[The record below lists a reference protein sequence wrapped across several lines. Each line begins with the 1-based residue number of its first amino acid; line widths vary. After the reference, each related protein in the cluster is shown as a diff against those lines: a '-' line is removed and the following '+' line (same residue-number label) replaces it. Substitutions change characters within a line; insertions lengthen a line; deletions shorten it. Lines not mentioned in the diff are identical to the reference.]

1 MEKSSKD
8 RLKRA
13 AALSTHSLEVI
24 TALISVPSYLLAG
37 VGAVRVAAPQSHCLL
52 ICFGPLLSHN
62 YKGKEEL

>member
-1 MEKSSKD
+1 MEKPSRD

-24 TALISVPSYLLAG
+24 IALISVPSYLLG
-37 VGAVRVAAPQSHCLL
+37 RGGAVRVAVPQSHSLL
-52 ICFGPLLSHN
+52 ICFDPLLSHN